1 MAGEEDYSDNE
12 TLDEGRRP
20 SRACDTCR
28 TPNLKHPGPSG
39 KNCKN
44 KRLTDQELEE
54 YKAPMKEEIRKE
66 KQQEKDYLSM
76 FAGFGEIL
84 KQQAQAQQAQAQQAQ
99 MLELLEKQQQMM
111 AQAQAARTGGSC
123 KGNRW
128 PQQKTSGAA
137 VKKN

>member
-1 MAGEEDYSDNE
+1 
-12 TLDEGRRP
+12 
-20 SRACDTCR
+20 
-28 TPNLKHPGPSG
+28 
-39 KNCKN
+39 
-44 KRLTDQELEE
+44 
-54 YKAPMKEEIRKE
+54 MKEEIRKE

>member
-1 MAGEEDYSDNE
+1 
-12 TLDEGRRP
+12 
-20 SRACDTCR
+20 
-28 TPNLKHPGPSG
+28 
-39 KNCKN
+39 
-44 KRLTDQELEE
+44 
-54 YKAPMKEEIRKE
+54 MKEEIRKE

-84 KQQAQAQQAQAQQAQ
+84 KQQAQAQQAQ

>member
-1 MAGEEDYSDNE
+1 
-12 TLDEGRRP
+12 
-20 SRACDTCR
+20 
-28 TPNLKHPGPSG
+28 
-39 KNCKN
+39 
-44 KRLTDQELEE
+44 
-54 YKAPMKEEIRKE
+54 MKEEIRKE

-123 KGNRW
+123 KDRE
-128 PQQKTSGAA
+128 
-137 VKKN
+137 